1 VDKNKLKG
9 LFGRA
14 QIPAAAF
21 GLADFPSLAAEH
33 SGMSISGAQI
43 KLSAKLNTQT
53 WSLEAVSAGGTHIL
67 KPEPE
72 RFPEL
77 PQNEELCMDIAQDLG
92 LPVPPHGLFE
102 MADGKLCYI
111 IKRFD
116 RMEDGT
122 KLQKETMYQ
131 ILQSTDKYAGTMES
145 IGKAI
150 RTYTK
155 NVGLDS
161 QDFFERTL
169 LCFLTGNGDMHL
181 KNWAVLIKENKEV
194 SLAPCYDFVSSKIY
208 LPKETDFALS
218 IRGRSNKLNRS
229 DFEYLAQSLHIE
241 PKAYKS
247 IFDKYRAAKEK
258 ILEMAADSRL
268 NPGLKRKFADVF
280 LSRHERLFSGIRGLS
295 HFPQST

>member
-1 VDKNKLKG
+1 MDKDNLKG

-14 QIPAAAF
+14 QMPAAAF
-21 GLADFPSLAAEH
+21 GLADFPSLAAQH
-33 SGMSISGAQI
+33 NGMSISGAQI

-53 WSLEAVSAGGTHIL
+53 WSLEVVSAGGTHIL

-77 PQNEELCMDIAQDLG
+77 PQNEELCMNIAEEMG

-102 MADGKLCYI
+102 MSDGKVCYI

-116 RMEDGT
+116 RLDDGT

-131 ILQSTDKYAGTMES
+131 LLQSRDKYKGTMES
-145 IGKAI
+145 IGKMI
-150 RTYTK
+150 RTYNQ

-194 SLAPCYDFVSSKIY
+194 SLAPCYDFVCSKIY
-208 LPKETDFALS
+208 IPNETDFALS
-218 IRGRSNKLNRS
+218 IRGRSNKLNRA
-229 DFEYLAQSLHIE
+229 DFEYLAQSLQIE
-241 PKAYKS
+241 LKASKS
-247 IFDKYRAAKEK
+247 IFDKYHAAEKK
-258 ILEMAADSRL
+258 ILGMAADSKL
-268 NPGLKRKFADVF
+268 NPGLKKKIFDVF
-280 LSRHERLFSGIRGLS
+280 SSRYKRLFSGK
-295 HFPQST
+295 